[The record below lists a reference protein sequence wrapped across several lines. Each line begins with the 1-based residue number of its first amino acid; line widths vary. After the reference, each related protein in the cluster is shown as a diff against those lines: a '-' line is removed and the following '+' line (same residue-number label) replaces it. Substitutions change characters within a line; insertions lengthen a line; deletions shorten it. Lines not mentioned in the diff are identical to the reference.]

1 MTEPVI
7 AYAIRICNKFHS
19 DVIMWFY
26 YSVSLHVPTRH
37 ELQDWCHQSFYFP
50 TLCLLGMAES
60 NSYVA
65 EYLFMNEILP
75 H

>member
-37 ELQDWCHQSFYFP
+37 ELQDWRHQSFYFP
-50 TLCLLGMAES
+50 TLSVPSWDGKEQQLCSRVSVHE
-60 NSYVA
+60 
-65 EYLFMNEILP
+65 
-75 H
+75 

>member
-26 YSVSLHVPTRH
+26 YSFPSGTYSSRATGLAPPIVLFPHAVPPWDGREQQLCSRVSVH
-37 ELQDWCHQSFYFP
+37 E
-50 TLCLLGMAES
+50 
-60 NSYVA
+60 
-65 EYLFMNEILP
+65 
-75 H
+75 

>member
-26 YSVSLHVPTRH
+26 YSVSLHVPTRY
-37 ELQDWCHQSFYFP
+37 ELGLAPPIVLFP
-50 TLCLLGMAES
+50 HAVPPCDGSLQRATVMQHSICS
-60 NSYVA
+60 
-65 EYLFMNEILP
+65 
-75 H
+75 